1 MAAEPVPL
9 SPEALTAVEH
19 AVHELPDAC
28 ERLRYVKEMT
38 EKAANKVFALVETIQ
53 TQAAELER
61 QATALADAGLAPEA
75 VALLKQQ
82 AQTQADWGTQLL
94 MSQDFQDLS
103 GQVINKVLTLLQSVE
118 KPLELVLSNAGT
130 EAQDHTQV
138 GELAGVQT
146 PDKAL
151 KQDDV
156 DDLLASLGF

>member
-1 MAAEPVPL
+1 MATEPIPL
-9 SPEALTAVEH
+9 SPEALTAVEQ

-38 EKAANKVFALVETIQ
+38 EKAANKVFALVDAIQ
-53 TQAAELER
+53 AQSAELEK
-61 QATALADAGLAPEA
+61 QAQALAEAGLAPEA
-75 VALLKQQ
+75 VALLRQQ
-82 AQTQADWGTQLL
+82 AEQQQAWGTELL

-103 GQVINKVLTLLQSVE
+103 GQVINKVSNLLTSVE
-118 KPLELVLSNAGT
+118 KPLEYVLQHAGT
-130 EAQDHTQV
+130 QAQDHTQQ